1 MSGKEKIAIIQDIK
15 ICAYLGGHILIHKKK
30 KPNIYCSVL

>member
-15 ICAYLGGHILIHKKK
+15 ICAYLGGHILIHKQ